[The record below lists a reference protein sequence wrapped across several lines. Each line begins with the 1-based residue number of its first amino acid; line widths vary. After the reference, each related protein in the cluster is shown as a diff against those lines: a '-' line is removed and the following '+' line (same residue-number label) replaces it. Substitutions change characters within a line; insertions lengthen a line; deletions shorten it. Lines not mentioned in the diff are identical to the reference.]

1 MDWKQIMIKQ
11 KCDRCGSILG
21 TESKKTKQRF
31 CGNCKRKFQLHRYQK
46 LSFFETREKLIND
59 NQTFHFFPYPYHNI
73 RYQDLLQTNT

>member
-31 CGNCKRKFQLHRYQK
+31 CGNCKRKFQLHRY
-46 LSFFETREKLIND
+46 
-59 NQTFHFFPYPYHNI
+59 
-73 RYQDLLQTNT
+73 